1 MNNFTTNT
9 YEMKRDILN
18 FSKKISEGLCKPD
31 KKFIADMLYGIEKS
45 GSILFS
51 DIARALN
58 EDNKLK
64 NTVER
69 LCDRCNNLSDESIEK
84 IKENYLNEA
93 IKHLPN
99 DEVILIEDDS
109 DVNKEYSKKLEDLCT
124 VRDASSKEDRYVNGY
139 HICEVVG
146 LTKNEKQPIS
156 LYSKIYSTET
166 SGFISCPEE
175 TKVSEKE
182 VIKKLREKND
192 KIKIITVKD
201 RGYDSYSLFEE
212 TINNKISFIVRLDG
226 DRYMLFKGKKRLVK
240 DVAATR
246 KGKIHTKLMYKGENT
261 DCYISYTTVQF
272 PKMKDKDLSLVIIY
286 RKDEESDP
294 MYLLSDLPI
303 KTKSDVLKIARTYMM
318 RWKIEEYFKAKK
330 QNYDFENFRVR
341 NLRGI
346 NNLNLILSC
355 VMLHI
360 GILSDKI
367 DFKLLIIKI
376 IEASKSIKKTAIVW
390 YGQIS
395 RGIRNILS
403 YAHEGIRKWQKIESR
418 EKFKQLQLK
427 L

>member
-9 YEMKRDILN
+9 YEVKRDILN

-58 EDNKLK
+58 EENKLK
-64 NTVER
+64 NTIER
-69 LCDRCNNLSDESIEK
+69 LCDRCNYLSDESIEK

-93 IKHLPN
+93 IKQLPD

-109 DVNKEYSKKLEDLCT
+109 DVNKEYSRKLEDLCT
-124 VRDASSKEDRYVNGY
+124 VKDASSKEDRYVNGY
-139 HICEVVG
+139 HVCEVVG
-146 LTKNEKQPIS
+146 LTKNEKQPVS

-166 SGFISCPEE
+166 SGFISCPDE
-175 TKVSEKE
+175 TKKSEKE
-182 VIKKLREKND
+182 VISKLRKENE
-192 KIKIITVKD
+192 KIKIIVVKD
-201 RGYDSYSLFEE
+201 RGYDSYNLFEE
-212 TINNKISFIVRLDG
+212 TIKNKISFIVRLDG
-226 DRYMLFKGKKRLVK
+226 DRHMLFKGKKRLVK
-240 DVAATR
+240 EVAATR

-272 PKMKDKDLSLVIIY
+272 PKMKEKDLSLVIIY

-303 KTKSDVLKIARTYMM
+303 KTKDDVLKIARTYMM

-395 RGIRNILS
+395 RGIKNILS

>member
-9 YEMKRDILN
+9 YEVKRDILN

-31 KKFIADMLYGIEKS
+31 KKFIADMLYGIVKS

-58 EDNKLK
+58 EENKLK
-64 NTVER
+64 NTIER
-69 LCDRCNNLSDESIEK
+69 LCDRCNYLSDESIEK

-93 IKHLPN
+93 IKQLPD

-109 DVNKEYSKKLEDLCT
+109 DVNKEYSRKLEDLCT
-124 VRDASSKEDRYVNGY
+124 VKDASSKEDRYVNGY
-139 HICEVVG
+139 HVCEVVG
-146 LTKNEKQPIS
+146 LTKNEKQPVS

-166 SGFISCPEE
+166 SGFISCPDE
-175 TKVSEKE
+175 TKKSEKE
-182 VIKKLREKND
+182 VISKLRKENE
-192 KIKIITVKD
+192 KIKIIVVKD
-201 RGYDSYSLFEE
+201 RGYDSYNLFEE
-212 TINNKISFIVRLDG
+212 TIKNKISFIVRLDG
-226 DRYMLFKGKKRLVK
+226 DRHMLFKGKKRLVK
-240 DVAATR
+240 EVAATR

-272 PKMKDKDLSLVIIY
+272 PKMKEKDLSLVIIY

-303 KTKSDVLKIARTYMM
+303 KTKDDVLKIARTYMM

-395 RGIRNILS
+395 RGIKNILS